1 MKKIGEI
8 LIEHGCIT
16 SEQLEQALK
25 EQKKT
30 PDRLIG
36 QILINL
42 GFVTEEDIVV
52 ALATQFNIPYLPV
65 ANVSL
70 AEQETK
76 LIPPELVK
84 KYICIPIDRVGHLLT
99 VVMADP
105 TDEEAIK
112 ELETVTKC
120 KVHTFVSTVSEI
132 ISAIEKHLHIKMNS
146 PTEPSEH
153 ISKVSFRS
161 AVQQKTERLK

>member
-1 MKKIGEI
+1 ME
-8 LIEHGCIT
+8 GCMPKP
-16 SEQLEQALK
+16 E
-25 EQKKT
+25 
-30 PDRLIG
+30 
-36 QILINL
+36 
-42 GFVTEEDIVV
+42 F
-52 ALATQFNIPYLPV
+52 
-65 ANVSL
+65 
-70 AEQETK
+70 
-76 LIPPELVK
+76 PPEVEE
-84 KYICIPIDRVGHLLT
+84 CMRTAGV
-99 VVMADP
+99 DP
-105 TDEEAIK
+105 EFKGGPPSSEDEEAIK